1 MTADDKAAVRTPAG
15 TGAAPSLSELKR
27 LGKYSIDKKIGAG
40 GMGTVFLARDT
51 ELKRVVAL
59 KVLARDKAENPIL
72 VRRFRA
78 EAQAAAQ
85 LRHPN
90 IVAVY
95 DSGEADGYLY
105 IAMEYV
111 EGRDLFEMVT
121 RRGVVP
127 VRRSID
133 VIKQVAAAL
142 QHAFEQNIVHRDI
155 KPSNLLI
162 RPDGVV
168 KLTDLGLARSID
180 DTLETNITRAGTT
193 VGTVD
198 YMAPEQARNSKLAD
212 IRSDLYSLGCTW
224 YQMLTGSP
232 PYPDG
237 SVTNKLQAHAIKP
250 IPDPRDKNPQLP
262 EGLTAVLRR
271 LMAKKPE
278 DRYQTPAELLDDL
291 AHATLTEAAISR
303 EIFADSDSEIS
314 TNLAK
319 FEDEAYSDDGYFEL
333 NDVREVSET
342 PIEVPIPPP
351 QFDAPTRKKNPSPTT
366 NTPEETQPVYYKSKP
381 RSPSTATEDKSTQS
395 EPQTQRAKPRPAPD
409 VPSDSQ
415 AVQYKAKARPTKDE
429 PREPE
434 PTETPRRTSRVTAQD
449 EQEADPVTRK
459 PKPRTEKPEPSES
472 TTGARTKPASTKAA
486 DSKLAKPN
494 DPSHKPLPPK
504 RQPVEEAVE
513 SKPLINKELLRN
525 LTAIAA
531 LALLIIGV
539 GWVISRYGSTVDVE
553 KTPFGPPPDSGNQ
566 PVPNTAPAVTG
577 NQGEP
582 ASTETPSV
590 TVANTAPGTARTET
604 PTSAYDVE
612 RIPDWA
618 AKAADITGL
627 PSLTV
632 SAGTKTTTNFATL
645 EEALQAVTSNG
656 AVIKLQGAGPF
667 PLPFVELGQR
677 KRIVITSAS
686 PQDRPVIALKPAEGQ
701 TTAGLKIS
709 DTVVD
714 LRGIHFSMDR
724 LIVTGS
730 TKAVEV
736 IDGQLSVQECS
747 FTSTNTSTEPAV
759 ALVMSSTNDSIA
771 VPRMESN
778 LLVDRIWVRGDGL
791 TALSVRR
798 ANVDAVV
805 RDSLMVTG
813 SAATI
818 EVAGHIAAGVADVA
832 INKPRRILRIQRCT
846 LCAMNK
852 IFDLSVDESGK
863 PPQTV
868 IALRDALCAA
878 QGIVPNSMIAFTGRW
893 PQVRSAEGWL
903 TKLNWVSTDT
913 LYLGFEQLLDLGGS
927 FKVIDAATWQRV
939 WNSRPDSKQFQK
951 LSFPESAGD
960 DLMTAL
966 PQEFD
971 SSGLSFREVKCTDG
985 TMPGCSISKL
995 PIPDAVSQQ
1004 RAVAFTSR
1012 PTLPSAALKT
1022 AEPVQVRKIDL
1033 KKDDLGLL
1041 INRGDWPSGTLFE
1054 ATGGGLVYMTPI
1066 KVDGKSLRIVFKQ
1079 SDGASLKIMPQ
1090 QSKGADAAKGAP
1102 SALIQISRGTLE
1114 LTNAVLEGSS
1124 NTKAGTPE
1132 WLIQAIDATVIL
1144 NGCRLLGPEA
1154 EGTKQAGLLRW
1165 VTTAP
1170 AQPVGEAPA
1179 LVVRDSYLAGSG
1191 CGIRAECGQGPM
1203 ILRNSV
1209 LAIRGDAIDL
1219 RPARAGTALIAS
1231 LDAEHVTISAS
1242 GAAIRFQAAPG
1253 NDAVSSPIRLFME
1266 KCVFAPPLTFKA
1278 NEAASATMLRCV
1290 GPVVEQHQLEW
1301 WGGSNGISKR
1311 VVHLIRRD
1319 GDSDI
1324 PSDEKTGLSAW
1335 RKAWEK
1341 GSSIRML
1348 TGDKGIYLNGEL
1360 PVKWRDLK
1368 PASFELHKNSQGAAW
1383 AEGGRPI
1390 GANTG
1395 SVEQSSIAKRGADA
1409 PGVKPA
1415 PNVSTKKNVGF

>member
-1 MTADDKAAVRTPAG
+1 MTADDKTAVRTPAG
-15 TGAAPSLSELKR
+15 TGAAPALSELKR

-111 EGRDLFEMVT
+111 EGRDLFEMVS

-127 VRRSID
+127 VRRSIE

-250 IPDPRDKNPQLP
+250 IPDPRDKNPQIP

-291 AHATLTEAAISR
+291 AHSTLTDAAISR

-314 TNLAK
+314 TNIAK

-342 PIEVPIPPP
+342 PIVVPIPPP
-351 QFDAPTRKKNPSPTT
+351 LLDAPTRKKNPSPTT
-366 NTPEETQPVYYKSKP
+366 TTPEESQPVYYKPKP
-381 RSPSTATEDKSTQS
+381 RSPSTVGQDKSTQS
-395 EPQTQRAKPRPAPD
+395 EQETQRAKPRPPAE

-415 AVQYKAKARPTKDE
+415 SVQYKAKSRPAKDE
-429 PREPE
+429 PRESE
-434 PTETPRRTSRVTAQD
+434 PAETPRRTNRVAAKEED
-449 EQEADPVTRK
+449 DPEPVARK
-459 PKPRTEKPEPSES
+459 SKPRSDKPETNES
-472 TTGARTKPASTKAA
+472 TTGPRTKPASTRSA
-486 DSKLAKPN
+486 DTKPAKPN
-494 DPSHKPLPPK
+494 DSSHKPLPPK
-504 RQPVEEAVE
+504 RQPVEDDVE
-513 SKPLINKELLRN
+513 SKPLLNKELLRN

-539 GWVISRYGSTVDVE
+539 GWVISRYGSSVDIE
-553 KTPFGPPPDSGNQ
+553 KTPFGPPPDSGAQ
-566 PVPNTAPAVTG
+566 PVPSTAPAVG
-577 NQGEP
+577 ANQSEP

-590 TVANTAPGTARTET
+590 TVANAPGSARTDT
-604 PTSAYDVE
+604 PTFTYDVE

-618 AKAADITGL
+618 AKTADMTGL
-627 PSLTV
+627 PSFTV
-632 SAGTKTTTNFATL
+632 SAAAKTATNFATL
-645 EEALQAVTSNG
+645 EEALQAVTSTG

-677 KRIVITSAS
+677 NRIVITSAS

-724 LIVTGS
+724 QIVTGS

-736 IDGQLSVQECS
+736 IDGQLFVHECS

-759 ALVMSSTNDSIA
+759 ALLMTSTNDSIA
-771 VPRMESN
+771 VPRMEPN
-778 LLVDRIWVRGDGL
+778 LLVDRVWVRGEGL
-791 TALSVRR
+791 TALSIRR

-805 RDSLMVTG
+805 RDSLVVTG
-813 SAATI
+813 SAAAF
-818 EVAGHIAAGVADVA
+818 EVAGHIAAGVADVTV
-832 INKPRRILRIQRCT
+832 NKPRRILRIQRCT
-846 LCAMNK
+846 MCAMNK

-868 IALRDALCAA
+868 IALHDALCAA
-878 QGIVPNSMIAFTGRW
+878 QGIVPNSTIVFAGRW

-903 TKLNWVSTDT
+903 TKLSWVSTNT

-927 FKVIDAATWQRV
+927 FKVADATTWQRV
-939 WNSRPDSKQFQK
+939 WNSRTDAKQFQK

-971 SSGLSFREVKCTDG
+971 SSGLSFREVKSSDG
-985 TMPGCSISKL
+985 GMPGCSISKL

-1012 PTLPSAALKT
+1012 PALPSAMLKT
-1022 AEPVQVRKIDL
+1022 ADPVQVRKIDL
-1033 KKDDLGLL
+1033 KKDDLGL
-1041 INRGDWPSGTLFE
+1041 IISRGDWPSGTLFE
-1054 ATGGGLVYMTPI
+1054 ATGGGLVYMTPA
-1066 KVDGKSLRIVFKQ
+1066 KVEGKSLRIVFKQ
-1079 SDGASLKIMPQ
+1079 SDGASLKMMPQ
-1090 QSKGADAAKGAP
+1090 QPKGADAAKGVP
-1102 SALIQISRGTLE
+1102 PALIQISRGTLE

-1132 WLIQAIDATVIL
+1132 WLIQAIDATLIL

-1165 VTTAP
+1165 VTSAP
-1170 AQPVGEAPA
+1170 AQPAGEAPA
-1179 LVVRDSYLAGSG
+1179 LVVRDSFLAGSG

-1219 RPARAGTALIAS
+1219 RPARAGAGLISS

-1242 GAAIRFQAAPG
+1242 GTAIRFQAAPG
-1253 NDAVSSPIRLFME
+1253 NDAASTPIRLFIE

-1278 NEAASATMLRCV
+1278 NEAAGATMLRCV

-1341 GSSIRML
+1341 GSTIRLL

-1390 GANTG
+1390 GANTS
-1395 SVEQSSIAKRGADA
+1395 SVEESSVARRGADA
-1409 PGVKPA
+1409 PAVKPA